1 MQIRFLKKLNWS
13 CLKQDKATFTPLNK
27 VHLFIVYELDTW
39 SKDLN
44 TNFILKSNSLK
55 LKLNFYSKTLTK
67 NADPDKYSYFGF
79 GIGFDSRSPF
89 LHQNFDW
96 GKNVII
102 FRVDN
107 NSSVH
112 TDNEKKIY

>member
-1 MQIRFLKKLNWS
+1 MQIRYLKKLNGS
-13 CLKQDKATFTPLNK
+13 CLKQDKATFTPSNK

-79 GIGFDSRSPF
+79 GIGFDSHSPF

-96 GKNVII
+96 SKNVII

-112 TDNEKKIY
+112 TNNEKKIY